1 MIRAYSKDALETAKR
16 KLGEMFEIAVDFEN
30 IDIDEFASVFVSN
43 ADVVR
48 SFETASP
55 TIFEGKSSSEILSL
69 LIERKHAEYE
79 LPEEAT
85 PEYWTGWVL
94 ACVQWY
100 SALSFSRILSLFPAS
115 TLRDYY
121 FPYHEE
127 DISQIV
133 RVVMERIRPQSPL
146 REKRKALGLSQRELS
161 SLSGV
166 SERVLKAYE
175 QGKLELSKAGGE
187 TLYSLSR
194 VFCCPIEELLK

>member
-1 MIRAYSKDALETAKR
+1 M
-16 KLGEMFEIAVDFEN
+16 
-30 IDIDEFASVFVSN
+30 
-43 ADVVR
+43 
-48 SFETASP
+48 
-55 TIFEGKSSSEILSL
+55 
-69 LIERKHAEYE
+69 
-79 LPEEAT
+79 
-85 PEYWTGWVL
+85 
-94 ACVQWY
+94 
-100 SALSFSRILSLFPAS
+100 SFSRILSIFPAS

-133 RVVMERIRPQSPL
+133 RVVMERVRPQSPL

-187 TLYSLSR
+187 TLHSLSR